1 MKKKGFTLIELLAVI
16 VILAVIALIAVPIIL
31 NIIKNAKIKATED
44 SVYGFVEAIE
54 FNNAVV
60 GTNTENNSKI
70 KITSDMKLSDILNNI
85 EIKGD
90 KPTSLMKI
98 KVQSNKVEELEMT
111 LNGFFCEYKKN
122 VAKCSDDKTINS
134 SILKDQN
141 SFEKLLNDKNNITYI
156 INNFDDFG
164 NGMVE
169 NPDSFKIF
177 AKNKTAME
185 QMITNSNWT
194 GLILENP
201 TLISKLDETDPIKVP
216 KMTSNTA
223 PSGETF
229 ASSYYNG
236 FPAYKAFDQ
245 TGDYWGVAA
254 GQSYKD
260 QYIGYDFKEP
270 VWLYKLEIQFYSG
283 KQDTDY
289 VLEGSNDKTSNYK
302 IIKDGLH
309 ESNDLKIIYPDNYS
323 KKYRY
328 YRVRFLSSV
337 PQSGSGNTV
346 IPKIQFYS
354 K

>member
-60 GTNTENNSKI
+60 GTNTENKS

-90 KPTSLMKI
+90 KPTSLIKI

-134 SILKDQN
+134 SILKDQG
-141 SFEKLLNDKNNITYI
+141 SFEKLLNDEKNITYI
-156 INNFDDFG
+156 INNFNDFG

-185 QMITNSNWT
+185 QMINDSNWT

>member
-31 NIIKNAKIKATED
+31 NIIKNAKIKAAED

-60 GTNTENNSKI
+60 GTSTENKSKI

-90 KPTSLMKI
+90 IPTNLIKI

-134 SILKDQN
+134 SILKDQG
-141 SFEKLLNDKNNITYI
+141 SFEKLLNDEKNITYI
-156 INNFDDFG
+156 INNFNDFG

-185 QMITNSNWT
+185 KMINDSNWT
-194 GLILENP
+194 
-201 TLISKLDETDPIKVP
+201 
-216 KMTSNTA
+216 
-223 PSGETF
+223 
-229 ASSYYNG
+229 
-236 FPAYKAFDQ
+236 
-245 TGDYWGVAA
+245 
-254 GQSYKD
+254 
-260 QYIGYDFKEP
+260 
-270 VWLYKLEIQFYSG
+270 
-283 KQDTDY
+283 
-289 VLEGSNDKTSNYK
+289 
-302 IIKDGLH
+302 
-309 ESNDLKIIYPDNYS
+309 
-323 KKYRY
+323 
-328 YRVRFLSSV
+328 
-337 PQSGSGNTV
+337 
-346 IPKIQFYS
+346 
-354 K
+354 